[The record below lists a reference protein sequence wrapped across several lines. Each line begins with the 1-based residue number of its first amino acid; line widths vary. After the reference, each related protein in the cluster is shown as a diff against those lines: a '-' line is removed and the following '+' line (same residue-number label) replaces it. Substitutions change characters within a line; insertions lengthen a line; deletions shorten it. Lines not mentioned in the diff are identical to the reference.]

1 LQVNVDSFE
10 SLPSGQAYL
19 KVIKS
24 LKGKYYAFICWDNYL
39 VKRDRSASI
48 NESIGLGIVTVVGS
62 GLPCASRNDTAVP

>member
-1 LQVNVDSFE
+1 
-10 SLPSGQAYL
+10 
-19 KVIKS
+19 VIKS
-24 LKGKYYAFICWDNYL
+24 LKGKSYAFICWDNYL